1 MRREYRLSHVRAVAL
16 HGRVP
21 DRTGKLSLEV
31 DQVGPHYPR
40 RTSGGDEALI
50 NLAFSIRRS

>member
-1 MRREYRLSHVRAVAL
+1 MASPTSMRREYRLSHVRAVAL

-31 DQVGPHYPR
+31 TRWDRITRVVR
-40 RTSGGDEALI
+40 
-50 NLAFSIRRS
+50 LAAMKP